1 VLFVGV
7 VGAAGYFATGFD
19 RFAALVPLVAGCVA
33 GAWLGVRVRD
43 LTPDAYLRGGFAL
56 FMVAVAIRLFAD
68 AANII

>member
-1 VLFVGV
+1 MLFVGV

-33 GAWLGVRVRD
+33 GAWLGVRD

-68 AANII
+68 AANIV